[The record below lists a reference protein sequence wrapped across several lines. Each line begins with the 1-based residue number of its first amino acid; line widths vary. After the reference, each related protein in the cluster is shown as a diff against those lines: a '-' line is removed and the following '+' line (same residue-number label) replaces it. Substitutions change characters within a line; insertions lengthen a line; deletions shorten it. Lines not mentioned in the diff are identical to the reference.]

1 MVKAESISKTYRIK
15 TKAKRFSRS
24 QISYVDAVK
33 NLDLQINPGEIIGL
47 LGVNG
52 AGKTTTV
59 KMLTTMISPSAGN
72 IYIDGIDAVKDH
84 FEAKK
89 IINVITGGERN
100 IYWRLSARENLDY
113 FGSLYGIQKKVL
125 APRIENV
132 LEIVGLSDSIDIPV
146 EKYSKG
152 MKQRLQIARGL
163 INDPKYLFLDEPT
176 LGLDIVIAKEL
187 RAYISSLAS
196 EQNKGILLTTHYISE
211 AEELCDYIYI
221 IDNGEIIAKG
231 TAEELK
237 SNYSTNFK
245 TLYYVKR
252 LNPELNNRLKDFGED
267 ININI
272 DEEKLLIEVI
282 SPNDISLEMI
292 DLIKKYDIG
301 LEQIISDERSL
312 EDTLLK
318 ILSKEAKR

>member
-1 MVKAESISKTYRIK
+1 
-15 TKAKRFSRS
+15 
-24 QISYVDAVK
+24 
-33 NLDLQINPGEIIGL
+33 
-47 LGVNG
+47 
-52 AGKTTTV
+52 
-59 KMLTTMISPSAGN
+59 
-72 IYIDGIDAVKDH
+72 
-84 FEAKK
+84 
-89 IINVITGGERN
+89 
-100 IYWRLSARENLDY
+100 
-113 FGSLYGIQKKVL
+113 
-125 APRIENV
+125 
-132 LEIVGLSDSIDIPV
+132 
-146 EKYSKG
+146 
-152 MKQRLQIARGL
+152 
-163 INDPKYLFLDEPT
+163 
-176 LGLDIVIAKEL
+176 
-187 RAYISSLAS
+187 
-196 EQNKGILLTTHYISE
+196 
-211 AEELCDYIYI
+211 
-221 IDNGEIIAKG
+221 IIAKG